1 MSILA
6 ERLRAILPSVVDDM
20 RAAREAQDRE
30 IGERHAAERV
40 ALDTRHGAEFDA
52 LNITRAAE
60 DDVVQQLTTGLAR
73 IPE

>member
-20 RAAREAQDRE
+20 RAAREVQDRE

-40 ALDTRHGAEFDA
+40 ALDARHGAEFDA

-60 DDVVQQLTTGLAR
+60 DDVVQQITTGLAR
-73 IPE
+73 FPD